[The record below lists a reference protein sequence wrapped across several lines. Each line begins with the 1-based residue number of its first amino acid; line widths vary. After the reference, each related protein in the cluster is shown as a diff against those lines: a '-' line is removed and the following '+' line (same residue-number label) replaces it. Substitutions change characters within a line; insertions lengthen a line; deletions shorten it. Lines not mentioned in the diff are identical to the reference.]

1 MIKQMFDVDG
11 YWKVIIFYN
20 VNDDFFIPIYKELES
35 IGFSLE
41 STKKIFRQFHK
52 NAKAVTC
59 SNGAVHKSI
68 VLFKSHSSTTD
79 YLNSIV
85 HEAEHIKQAM
95 LIAYNVEDAGEPPAY
110 TIGYLVS
117 KMYQVFRYLIC
128 PCEES

>member
-41 STKKIFRQFHK
+41 STKEIFRQFHK

-59 SNGAVHKSI
+59 SNGAVHESI

-95 LIAYNVEDAGEPPAY
+95 LIAYNIEDAGEPPAY